1 MRKRFWYCVAIVVG
15 TYVLFCVISGIVGAE
30 IAVHVNRHPVTASDE
45 ASAPQWAKDDGASM
59 LEIAINADD
68 GIPLMAWEV
77 VPEDANGDVVILLHG
92 RGGNRLEMKNYADFL
107 LAHGYSVLMPDA
119 RGHGNS
125 GGRLTSAG
133 LLERND
139 IHLWV
144 QWLVTDR
151 HPNCVY
157 GYGESMGAA
166 QLLQSLQLESRFC
179 AVAVECPFATFR
191 EIAYDRMGQPFH
203 LGPWVGRSILRPA
216 VETAFWYARVRYG
229 FDMDR
234 VSPEAAVE
242 NSRTPILL
250 IHGQSDTNIPVRHS
264 RRLAQLN
271 PAIALWEL
279 PNTGH
284 SNAIDTS
291 PHELEQNLIRWF
303 SSHPSSRSA
312 EQKNRPQPVPSI

>member
-1 MRKRFWYCVAIVVG
+1 
-15 TYVLFCVISGIVGAE
+15 
-30 IAVHVNRHPVTASDE
+30 
-45 ASAPQWAKDDGASM
+45 
-59 LEIAINADD
+59 
-68 GIPLMAWEV
+68 
-77 VPEDANGDVVILLHG
+77 
-92 RGGNRLEMKNYADFL
+92 
-107 LAHGYSVLMPDA
+107 
-119 RGHGNS
+119 
-125 GGRLTSAG
+125 
-133 LLERND
+133 
-139 IHLWV
+139 
-144 QWLVTDR
+144 
-151 HPNCVY
+151 
-157 GYGESMGAA
+157 
-166 QLLQSLQLESRFC
+166 
-179 AVAVECPFATFR
+179 
-191 EIAYDRMGQPFH
+191 MGQPFH
-203 LGPWVGRSILRPA
+203 LGPWVGRTILRPA

-264 RRLAQLN
+264 RRLARLN

-312 EQKNRPQPVPSI
+312 KQKNPPQHVPSI